1 MNLKSKTSSK
11 LDYYKKRLEDL
22 RECLKSNLTKD
33 ALHYCNDEIVKA
45 ENNIE
50 YYEEILKILEGKNN
64 GKE

>member
-11 LDYYKKRLEDL
+11 LYYYKKRLEDL
-22 RECLKSNLTKD
+22 RECLKANLTKD
-33 ALHYCNDEIVKA
+33 ALHYCNGEIAKA

-50 YYEEILKILEGKNN
+50 YYKKILKILEEENS